1 MSSARLTWTDRAS
14 AVTTPTGATLIVG
27 VVVTALAY
35 GPLLVEHFTNLGA
48 KTYYQHFPFIL
59 AAFGWLIWQRF
70 SAAHSRDLDDRS
82 ALGGP
87 AAATLTLVA
96 WGLLALAYA
105 AHSPLVAYVSLIIL
119 VAAALLYATT
129 YRRAPGLTAVWLL
142 LWLLVPP
149 PFNGDQ
155 KLIAYLQRLSSRA
168 SSFVLDFL
176 GVSHLMEGNMLTLPG
191 KQFFVDEACS
201 GIISVMSIIACAA
214 IYGVWR
220 RSSAA
225 HVVVLIAAGVAW
237 ATVMNTLRITSI
249 AYLFDQWGVDWSEGM
264 PHEILSLCVF
274 MFTFLALI
282 SSDVLLRGLLAP
294 IGSAWEEHHSEPLW
308 WGGWLA
314 RGWDALLGHH
324 EAEEAEIAD
333 GPAAGARPSRLQR
346 LSWPLQVALP
356 VAFLALPAWDFARGD
371 QGKATVVA
379 GAGDGEA
386 ATARALAIQKAFLP
400 EKVGALRQVQFDIQ
414 ERSREDAL
422 GNHSRSHTFVDSRGN
437 TYLVSCD
444 FAYEGGWHEL
454 TLCYQGVGWTLEERT
469 ARTDDPTGGDSEW
482 PRMEADF
489 SKDVDGGK
497 AFVTACAFNEVGS
510 RLEIPTWSLWEN
522 IQSVLARKREIKS
535 GELAFQ
541 IQVWITSNEPIDESQ
556 REAARLLLAE
566 TRERFR
572 AIVVGDAGSTPDAPG
587 SPTAAA
593 PTEPVAAVVDAATA
607 DIAAPDDKT
616 SAASAATK

>member
-14 AVTTPTGATLIVG
+14 AVKTPTGVA
-27 VVVTALAY
+27 VVAGAAVTALAY
-35 GPLLVEHFTNLGA
+35 GPLLVEHFVNIGA

-59 AAFGWLIWQRF
+59 AAFGWLVWHRF
-70 SAAHSRDLDDRS
+70 AAAKPRDVDDQLRF
-82 ALGGP
+82 GGV
-87 AAATLTLVA
+87 AAATLTFVA
-96 WGLLALAYA
+96 WAALAFAYH
-105 AHSPLVAYVSLIIL
+105 AHSPSLAYVSFIFVLG
-119 VAAALLYATT
+119 AALSYASTLW
-129 YRRAPGLTAVWLL
+129 RVSGLTAVWLL

-149 PFNGDQ
+149 PFNYDQ

-176 GVSHLMEGNMLTLPG
+176 GVSHLMEGNLLTLPE

-237 ATVMNTLRITSI
+237 ATVMNTFRITSI
-249 AYLFDQWGVDWSEGM
+249 AYLYAQWGVDWSEGM

-274 MFTFLALI
+274 LLTFMALI

-294 IGSAWEEHHSEPLW
+294 IGSAWEEHHDQPLH

-314 RGWDALLGHH
+314 AAWDAILGHSGSGGADLDD
-324 EAEEAEIAD
+324 EMAEPIRQV
-333 GPAAGARPSRLQR
+333 PALRW
-346 LSWPLQVALP
+346 SWPLRIALP
-356 VAFLALPAWDFARGD
+356 LAFLALPVWDFARGHE
-371 QGKATVVA
+371 TELVIIP

-386 ATARALAIQKAFLP
+386 ATARALAIEQPFLP
-400 EKVGALRQVQFDIQ
+400 ERIGALRQQRFDMQ
-414 ERSREDAL
+414 ERSRDDEL

-454 TLCYQGVGWTLEERT
+454 TLCYEGVGWKLEQRVVSDDLPT
-469 ARTDDPTGGDSEW
+469 AGGGAW

-489 SKDVDGGK
+489 SKDADGAK
-497 AFVTACAFNEVGS
+497 AFVVASAFDEVGN
-510 RLEIPTWSLWEN
+510 RLSMPTWSVWEHLQN
-522 IQSVLARKREIKS
+522 ILQRDQQVRS
-535 GELAFQ
+535 GQLGFQ
-541 IQVWITSNEPIDESQ
+541 TQVWITSDAPIDEGQ
-556 REAARLLLAE
+556 REAARLLLTEA
-566 TRERFR
+566 RERFR
-572 AIVVGDAGSTPDAPG
+572 TLVVGDSLSDRRPTDPVNAEAPSPTPDA
-587 SPTAAA
+587 AIQ
-593 PTEPVAAVVDAATA
+593 E
-607 DIAAPDDKT
+607 
-616 SAASAATK
+616 